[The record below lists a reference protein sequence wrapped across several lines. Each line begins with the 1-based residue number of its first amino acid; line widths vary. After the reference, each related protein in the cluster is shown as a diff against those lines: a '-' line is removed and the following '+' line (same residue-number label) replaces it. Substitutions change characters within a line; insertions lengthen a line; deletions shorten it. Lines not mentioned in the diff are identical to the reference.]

1 MENQIVTFSNGIRV
15 FNSSAHGYTMEDGT
29 VVPGSPEVAKIL
41 ISRFEE
47 RVVRNI
53 GEVNFV
59 ESVAVATEE
68 GRQWLAQ
75 FKTENP
81 GVLVVTSFANLSAYA
96 DEALIGFIATAET
109 ARVTDMSLKR
119 MQLGKFST
127 VTPAP
132 KAEET
137 VSIETLWSVEESATS
152 SYGYGGWL
160 SGILWKLIDGKDVSN
175 EKPNHLA
182 IARSVHTMLEA
193 TTPKVMDLGDLPE
206 NLKVI
211 QNRNILAEMLTIE
224 VDVTDSSGDTRQAR
238 IILRSGDTR
247 TAEEIRNYIL
257 PMAKY

>member
-137 VSIETLWSVEESATS
+137 VSLETLWSVEDSATKS
-152 SYGYGGWL
+152 HGYGGWL
-160 SGILWKLIDGKDVSN
+160 SEIVWKLVDGRDVSN
-175 EKPNHLA
+175 EKPERLA
-182 IARSVHTMLEA
+182 VARAMHQMLEN
-193 TTPKVMDLGDLPE
+193 TTPKELEFGEMPE
-206 NLKVI
+206 NVEII
-211 QNRNILAEMLTIE
+211 QKRYIYSQQLSVE
-224 VDVTDSSGDTRQAR
+224 VRFHKQGDY
-238 IILRSGDTR
+238 RSWNYTLYAGDKR
-247 TAEEIRNYIL
+247 TAEELKPSIVEQ
-257 PMAKY
+257 ASK